1 MFFLMLLKVEMGFA
15 ADDSQVA
22 ALQAGSYW
30 EMRAYMQIIVDW
42 CAEMLRLQVSK

>member
-22 ALQAGSYW
+22 AGSYW